1 MPFIGISSGFVVEV
15 LCIGYVI
22 VGDGELCLQSKDNS
36 HIVMK

>member
-1 MPFIGISSGFVVEV
+1 MLYTGIGSGFVLEV
-15 LCIGYVI
+15 LYIGYVI